1 MDPDFGRNLFRW
13 APIALG
19 LAVVWFAYLTFFGP
33 RVGSVDGLWPPTLR
47 GTGLKEPADYS
58 WKLRD
63 LDDKPVDFAQ
73 FKGRTVVLNL
83 WATWCPPCLAEMP
96 ALAALADNPRIKEK
110 GVAIVC
116 VSTDESPDALRRF
129 MAKQSLPMTILR
141 ATALPSVF
149 LTDGIPATFVIA
161 PDGKV
166 VASESGAARWDD
178 PSVVSF
184 LESLAPVPK

>member
-1 MDPDFGRNLFRW
+1 M
-13 APIALG
+13 
-19 LAVVWFAYLTFFGP
+19 
-33 RVGSVDGLWPPTLR
+33 
-47 GTGLKEPADYS
+47 KEPADYT

-96 ALAALADNPRIKEK
+96 ALATLAENPRIKEK

-116 VSTDESPDALRRF
+116 VSTDEAPDALRRF
-129 MAKQSLPMTILR
+129 MVKKSWPMTILR

-166 VASESGAARWDD
+166 VAPELGAARRDY

-184 LESLAPVPK
+184 LENLAPAPK